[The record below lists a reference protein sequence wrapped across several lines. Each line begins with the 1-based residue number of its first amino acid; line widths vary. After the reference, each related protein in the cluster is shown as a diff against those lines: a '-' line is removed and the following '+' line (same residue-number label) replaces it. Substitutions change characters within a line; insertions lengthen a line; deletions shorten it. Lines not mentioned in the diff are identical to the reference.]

1 MTRYLL
7 SAVLLSLSIS
17 ILGCAT
23 PGDDELIRVEEELTL
38 SRTLGSPAY
47 FTIRR
52 TSPYAFEVDIA
63 GNPTEMMLCP
73 GATVATYTC
82 SVSRLSLAG
91 TGLSLAR
98 QTNVINA
105 VATNGG
111 ESTSRVVM
119 AGTIVSVRDR
129 RGGTTSSY
137 TEFRATAVYLA
148 PSVRSHVSQYALAF
162 VREGEQYTGS
172 TRTIILPIR
181 SDFEYELA
189 PDQPVPTGM
198 LSDHIVTGTLLG
210 YGEDAAQILVDQIFR
225 HVTG

>member
-1 MTRYLL
+1 MTR
-7 SAVLLSLSIS
+7 SLLSLLLLLSVS

-23 PGDDELIRVEEELTL
+23 PGDEELARVEEELSI

-63 GNPTEMMLCP
+63 GDPTELMLCP
-73 GATVATYTC
+73 GATVGTSTC
-82 SVSRLSLAG
+82 TVSRLSLGG
-91 TGLSLAR
+91 TGLSLAQ

-105 VATNGG
+105 VATNGD

-129 RGGTTSSY
+129 RGGGTSSY

-148 PSVRSHVSQYALAF
+148 PSVRSHVSRYARAF
-162 VREGEQYTGS
+162 VSDGQQYTGS

-181 SDFEYELA
+181 SELEYELA
-189 PDQPVPTGM
+189 PTQPVPTSL
-198 LSDHIVTGTLLG
+198 LSDHIITGVLLG
-210 YGEDAAQILVDQIFR
+210 YGEDAAQILVDQVFYR
-225 HVTG
+225 VTG